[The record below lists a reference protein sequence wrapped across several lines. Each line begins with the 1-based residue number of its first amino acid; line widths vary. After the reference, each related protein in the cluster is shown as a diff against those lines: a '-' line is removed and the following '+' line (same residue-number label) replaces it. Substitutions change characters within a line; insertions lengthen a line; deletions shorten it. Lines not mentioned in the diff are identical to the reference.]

1 MEGDV
6 HTVLDLLTL
15 VATGYII
22 FLMMTSAKAT
32 WQADKDT
39 LWEVYIVR
47 SRSLLCASLTLC
59 SLHAAHV
66 FFHIG

>member
-15 VATGYII
+15 AATSYII

-47 SRSLLCASLTLC
+47 STRSFVLCNAPCGVTPC
-59 SLHAAHV
+59 HK
-66 FFHIG
+66 